1 MKIALTDLSWRRADS
16 GIKYTLSFERNKHHT
31 LRYFSY
37 TQKQYDTIALF
48 FLRHSKR
55 FLIRC

>member
-37 TQKQYDTIALF
+37 TQKQHDSTIRAIF
-48 FLRHSKR
+48 FFTPL
-55 FLIRC
+55 